1 MPPQTKTKV
10 VAMIVGSAIIM
21 QQIDSTVIT
30 TALPQMAISLHTDP
44 LHLSVAVTATESR
57 TGSVCS
63 EIAICGSAV
72 VITVESSCC
81 MITAEPT
88 IIATILGLASGDIG

>member
-1 MPPQTKTKV
+1 M
-10 VAMIVGSAIIM
+10 
-21 QQIDSTVIT
+21 
-30 TALPQMAISLHTDP
+30 
-44 LHLSVAVTATESR
+44 TATDSR

-88 IIATILGLASGDIG
+88 IMATIFVLVSGDIVDGRGTRVRRTIVPLPPQG